1 MGQKQKG
8 YCHPVGLEG
17 KASNRRIPVQPY
29 ELMKLDLLGLDVP
42 GTPHCLTPSSL
53 PWEKQCLSG
62 THPVTVFKDRH
73 V

>member
-1 MGQKQKG
+1 MWPEQKG

-29 ELMKLDLLGLDVP
+29 ELTELDLLGLDMP
-42 GTPHCLTPSSL
+42 GTPHCLTASSL
-53 PWEKQCLSG
+53 PWEQQCLSG
-62 THPVTVFKDRH
+62 PYPVTVFKDRL